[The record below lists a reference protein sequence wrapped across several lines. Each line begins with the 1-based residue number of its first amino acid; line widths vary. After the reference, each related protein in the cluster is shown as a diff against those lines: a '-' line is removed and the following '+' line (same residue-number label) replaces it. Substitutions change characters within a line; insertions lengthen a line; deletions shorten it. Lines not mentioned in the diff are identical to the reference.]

1 MDNCI
6 FCNIYAGSIPAKIV
20 LQSNHCFVIEDISP
34 KAPVHML
41 IIPNVHVNSLFEIP
55 TLNHSLSADIFET
68 ASKIA
73 NSENLSSR
81 GYRLVLN
88 QGPDAGQTVEHMHI
102 HLLGGQVLGEMG
114 CVKSQ
119 YRSKYKADLHH
130 CLQAFNNT
138 STAVEK

>member
-73 NSENLSSR
+73 NSENLSKFEIF
-81 GYRLVLN
+81 YRKKYFLTKMFIFSKN
-88 QGPDAGQTVEHMHI
+88 IFD
-102 HLLGGQVLGEMG
+102 LLSAHQI
-114 CVKSQ
+114 
-119 YRSKYKADLHH
+119 
-130 CLQAFNNT
+130 
-138 STAVEK
+138 

>member
-6 FCNIYAGSIPAKIV
+6 FCNIYAGRIPAKIV

-114 CVKSQ
+114 
-119 YRSKYKADLHH
+119 
-130 CLQAFNNT
+130 
-138 STAVEK
+138 